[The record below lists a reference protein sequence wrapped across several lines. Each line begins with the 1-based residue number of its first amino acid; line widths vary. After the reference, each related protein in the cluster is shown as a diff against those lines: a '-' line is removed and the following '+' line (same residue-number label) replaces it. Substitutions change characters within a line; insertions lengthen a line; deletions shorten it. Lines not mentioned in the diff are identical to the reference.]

1 MKLAGLCRG
10 RNSLNE
16 ESHLEGA
23 ILSARPPV
31 LRPRGTRSARQGKLG
46 GKTVLKPRMT
56 LGIPEIGFEHLI
68 EGEIGVG

>member
-10 RNSLNE
+10 GNSSNE
-16 ESHLEGA
+16 ESHLETTNWHG
-23 ILSARPPV
+23 
-31 LRPRGTRSARQGKLG
+31 PRGTRSARQGKLG

-56 LGIPEIGFEHLI
+56 LRIPEIGFEHLI